1 MFIRR
6 NILPVISKLNS
17 IVSWSTTNT
26 HIAFI
31 YVYVHDLSLWE
42 LPEKKILF
50 HAKLFWSE
58 DECAKKMSFG
68 SWLYLEV
75 IRVGELLTRTL
86 WARRPTLWGIHLA
99 ICESR
104 SPLLTNLSSQGIPE
118 STAVY
123 LSISPIYSGN
133 KFKFFDNFKKIK
145 WFVKIQKYIYD
156 FVMMPLFIFTFFFE
170 IKTENSFQS
179 YENVIH
185 RFQAYA
191 ILWFFVISCPLSFH
205 CGFPQCKLKVF
216 CLRLRTCREKR
227 EDNKWRKIMKFR
239 QVISSLITLSSFFK
253 RHSLDL
259 AKFLSGVKIY
269 WCEMS
274 LLLLTKHFGPQ
285 KYLCIWVKPIYISR
299 EGVLMMTKYIWYR
312 LQIYV
317 ILIIRN
323 SMM

>member
-26 HIAFI
+26 HSI
-31 YVYVHDLSLWE
+31 YLCVRTWLEPMRVTR
-42 LPEKKILF
+42 KKILF

-133 KFKFFDNFKKIK
+133 KFKFLRQF
-145 WFVKIQKYIYD
+145 QK
-156 FVMMPLFIFTFFFE
+156 
-170 IKTENSFQS
+170 N
-179 YENVIH
+179 
-185 RFQAYA
+185 
-191 ILWFFVISCPLSFH
+191 
-205 CGFPQCKLKVF
+205 
-216 CLRLRTCREKR
+216 
-227 EDNKWRKIMKFR
+227 
-239 QVISSLITLSSFFK
+239 
-253 RHSLDL
+253 
-259 AKFLSGVKIY
+259 
-269 WCEMS
+269 
-274 LLLLTKHFGPQ
+274 
-285 KYLCIWVKPIYISR
+285 
-299 EGVLMMTKYIWYR
+299 
-312 LQIYV
+312 
-317 ILIIRN
+317 
-323 SMM
+323 